1 MLLML
6 LTDCL
11 VSVYCKEKKTLYYG
25 FSHQMFQIANS
36 RSIGM
41 RGEESLK
48 KLKAQDLV
56 MY

>member
-25 FSHQMFQIANS
+25 FSHQMFQIANFQ
-36 RSIGM
+36 SIGM